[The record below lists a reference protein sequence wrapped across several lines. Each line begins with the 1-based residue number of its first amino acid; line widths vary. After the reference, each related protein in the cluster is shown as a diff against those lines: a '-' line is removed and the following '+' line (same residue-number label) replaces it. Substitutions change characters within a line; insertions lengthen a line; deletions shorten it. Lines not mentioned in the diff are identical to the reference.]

1 MNLHHFLNVMWHW
14 LKPDSAGSLQCLN
27 GLRCAETGS
36 DSSLELV
43 EGFSVPK
50 MEAKNDKS
58 ESKDSKD
65 TKEKE
70 KKAISSRQM
79 MGVVEEAFRKWDITG
94 DGAISKYELHAALTQ
109 LGMSESQV
117 DQCFKAADVSKDGIL
132 QYEEFLDWVFK
143 DPDVVQQ
150 YCLKSAKEGLHVVT
164 VDSCLEFWK
173 KFPEPERNI
182 DKVFF
187 AAMVILNE
195 DRDLSWT
202 GVKQILKKPHDFLA
216 KLHNHDPRNSDKM
229 SEAKM
234 RKLKYFTG
242 KDFFSQDYFKS
253 HHPIVQALCNWALAI
268 ASLELKAD
276 KKH

>member
-1 MNLHHFLNVMWHW
+1 MSLNHFLNVMWHW

-43 EGFSVPK
+43 EGFFVPK

-216 KLHNHDPRNSDKM
+216 KLHNHDPRNSDKIV
-229 SEAKM
+229 
-234 RKLKYFTG
+234 RG
-242 KDFFSQDYFKS
+242 KDEEIEVLHWQGLFFPGLF
-253 HHPIVQALCNWALAI
+253 
-268 ASLELKAD
+268 
-276 KKH
+276 